1 MLAVTHELAKA
12 GQAYHVFVTMY
23 KDLRLIS

>member
-12 GQAYHVFVTMY
+12 GQAYHFFVAMH
-23 KDLRLIS
+23 KDLGLIS